1 MASLATVLLHKA
13 AQGQPVRSSLNSHF
27 SDLKEL
33 EFQLRKRVTS
43 SRNNSTLSL
52 VNDHYARLRGSA
64 GAFEQDIIPLKHLRQ
79 VSSQDSVYVRR
90 RRWASKPQTPRVMM
104 LTQGDS
110 RTVSRGLE
118 ASSSPCLNSS
128 PGSRLSTL
136 QFTKTVTF
144 ASDTPRSKPSWKS
157 ATLEQDLK
165 VTCAPTG
172 KTVQTTRRQVRRM
185 KRKWTKSF
193 QACVRDIN
201 RALQI
206 EVQGYV
212 PKSLQEYKIRK
223 AEERRLLG
231 KTVQTDKGP
240 AVSIRKEVIREYKT
254 DLMTKA
260 LARGVDKDL
269 RYIYTCGS
277 FRSVES

>member
-33 EFQLRKRVTS
+33 DFQLRKRVSS
-43 SRNNSTLSL
+43 SRNYSTLSL
-52 VNDHYARLRGSA
+52 VNDHYVQLRGPA
-64 GAFEQDIIPLKHLRQ
+64 GAFEQAAIPLKHLRQ
-79 VSSQDSVYVRR
+79 VASQDSVYVRR
-90 RRWASKPQTPRVMM
+90 KRGRSKPQTPRVTL
-104 LTQGDS
+104 LTQGNS
-110 RTVSRGLE
+110 RAVSRALE
-118 ASSSPCLNSS
+118 ASSPCLNSS

-136 QFTKTVTF
+136 QFAKTVTF
-144 ASDTPRSKPSWKS
+144 ASDTPRPKPSWKS
-157 ATLEQDLK
+157 ATLEHDLR

-172 KTVQTTRRQVRRM
+172 KTVQTTRRQVRKM

-193 QACVRDIN
+193 QACARDIN

-206 EVQGYV
+206 EVQGYI
-212 PKSLQEYKIRK
+212 PKSLQEYKLRK
-223 AEERRLLG
+223 AEERRLSG